1 MAAVGLALLLLTGAC
16 ASSFERP
23 APVDDG
29 PLRARAV
36 TRTGDGIRVSAAVP
50 SVDEARATFGVDLD
64 QRGIQPLWL
73 EIENGS
79 ERSFYFLPT
88 GLDPEYFA
96 PLEVAFLYQ
105 GPFHDEGK
113 AALAEHLE
121 ALSFDSRS
129 PILSGETVSGFVY
142 ANRADPSV
150 MVNVD
155 LIGRE
160 WSDSIGLVVPV
171 PGTEAAQQRMA
182 ALGGLYTESDVV
194 EIDDEPALRG
204 ALEELPCCAADPT
217 GARSLPLNLVVIG
230 KLDEWGPA
238 FVGRSYRYAPA
249 SPWHAFG
256 RMQDLSGRRISRWV
270 APQPHT
276 LRLWLTPLRY
286 QDQPIWVGQVS
297 TGLGGRFAVSEGTRR
312 IEPDVDEA
320 RNDIVQD
327 LLYSQALAKI
337 GFIKGAG
344 SVSAAEPART
354 LDGSSYQTDGLRAVL
369 MFGDKAVSL
378 AEVDF
383 FDWERLVDHYR
394 QVDSANQQ
402 GIQTLDRRERA
413 GVVGTEP

>member
-1 MAAVGLALLLLTGAC
+1 MTGADGIDPRLSRAAMAAVGLALLLLTGAC
-16 ASSFERP
+16 ASPFERP
-23 APVDDG
+23 APFDDE

-36 TRTGDGIRVSAAVP
+36 TKTDDGIRVSAAVP
-50 SVDEARATFGVDLD
+50 SADESRSIFGVDLD

-113 AALAEHLE
+113 AALSEHLE

-129 PILSGETVSGFVY
+129 PILPGETVSGFVY
-142 ANRADPSV
+142 ANRADPS
-150 MVNVD
+150 MLVNVD

-182 ALGGLYTESDVV
+182 ALSGLYTESDVV
-194 EIDDEPALRG
+194 EIDDEPALRS
-204 ALEELPCCAADPT
+204 ALEELPCCAADQT
-217 GARSLPLNLVVIG
+217 GARSLPLNLVLIG

-238 FVGRSYRYAPA
+238 FVGRNYRYAPA

-256 RMQDLSGRRISRWV
+256 RMQDLSGHRISRWV

-276 LRLWLTPLRY
+276 LRVWLTPLRY
-286 QDQPIWVGQVS
+286 QGKPIWVGQVS
-297 TGLGGRFAVSEGTRR
+297 TDLGGRFAASAEGTRR
-312 IEPDVDEA
+312 IQPDVDEA
-320 RNDIVQD
+320 RNDVVQD

-337 GFIKGAG
+337 GFVKGAS
-344 SVSAAEPART
+344 SVSAAGPRPT
-354 LDGSSYQTDGLRAVL
+354 PDGASYHTDGLRAVL
-369 MFGDKAVSL
+369 VFGGKAVSL
-378 AEVDF
+378 AELDF
-383 FDWERLVDHYR
+383 FDWERLAGH
-394 QVDSANQQ
+394 QQ
-402 GIQTLDRRERA
+402 AQTDALGA
-413 GVVGTEP
+413 P

>member
-1 MAAVGLALLLLTGAC
+1 MTGAHAIGPRLPRAAMAAVGLALLLLTGAC
-16 ASSFERP
+16 ASPFERP
-23 APVDDG
+23 APVDDL

-36 TRTGDGIRVSAAVP
+36 TKTDDGIRVSAAVP
-50 SVDEARATFGVDLD
+50 SAGESRSIFGVDLD
-64 QRGIQPLWL
+64 QRGIQALWL

-113 AALAEHLE
+113 AALAGHLE
-121 ALSFDSRS
+121 VLSFDSRS
-129 PILSGETVSGFVY
+129 PILPGETVSGFVY
-142 ANRADPSV
+142 ANRADPSM
-150 MVNVD
+150 MVQVD

-194 EIDDEPALRG
+194 EIDDEPALRS
-204 ALEELPCCAADPT
+204 ALEELPCCAADQT

-238 FVGRSYRYAPA
+238 FVRRNYRYAPA

-256 RMQDLSGRRISRWV
+256 RTQDLSGHKISRWV
-270 APQPHT
+270 APQPHIM
-276 LRLWLTPLRY
+276 RAWLTPLRY
-286 QDQPIWVGQVS
+286 QGTPIWAVQVS
-297 TGLGGRFAVSEGTRR
+297 TSLGGRFAASGKGMRR
-312 IEPDVDEA
+312 IDPDVDAA
-320 RNDIVQD
+320 RNDVVQD

-337 GFIKGAG
+337 GFVKGAG
-344 SVSAAEPART
+344 SVSAAEPGRT
-354 LDGSSYQTDGLRAVL
+354 PDGSSYHTDGLRAVL
-369 MFGDKAVSL
+369 VFGGEAVSL

-394 QVDSANQQ
+394 RQV
-402 GIQTLDRRERA
+402 TTYEMR
-413 GVVGTEP
+413 

>member
-1 MAAVGLALLLLTGAC
+1 MTGAEGIGPRLSRAAMTTVGLALLLLTGAC
-16 ASSFERP
+16 ASPFERP
-23 APVDDG
+23 APVDDE

-36 TRTGDGIRVSAAVP
+36 TKTDDGIRVSAAVP
-50 SVDEARATFGVDLD
+50 SGEESRSIFGVDLD

-79 ERSFYFLPT
+79 ERSVYFLPT

-129 PILSGETVSGFVY
+129 PIAPGETVSGFVY
-142 ANRADPSV
+142 ANRADPSM

-160 WSDSIGLVVPV
+160 WSGSIGLVVPV

-182 ALGGLYTESDVV
+182 ALRGLYTESDVV
-194 EIDDEPALRG
+194 EIDDAPALRS
-204 ALEELPCCAADPT
+204 AQQELPCCGADQT
-217 GARSLPLNLVVIG
+217 GGRSLPLNLVVIG
-230 KLDEWGPA
+230 NLDEWGPA
-238 FVGRSYRYAPA
+238 FVGRNYRYAPA

-256 RMQDLSGRRISRWV
+256 RMQDLSGRKISRWV

-286 QDQPIWVGQVS
+286 QGKPIWVGQVS
-297 TGLGGRFAVSEGTRR
+297 TGLGGRFAASEEGTQR

-320 RNDIVQD
+320 RNDVVQD

-337 GFIKGAG
+337 GFVKGAG
-344 SVSAAEPART
+344 SVSAAGARPT
-354 LDGSSYQTDGLRAVL
+354 PDRSSYHTDGLRAVL
-369 MFGDKAVSL
+369 VFGGNAVSL

-394 QVDSANQQ
+394 RIATSE
-402 GIQTLDRRERA
+402 RR
-413 GVVGTEP
+413 

>member
-1 MAAVGLALLLLTGAC
+1 MIGADGIGPQRSRAAMAAVGLTLLLLTGAC
-16 ASSFERP
+16 ASPFERP
-23 APVDDG
+23 APLDDG

-36 TRTGDGIRVSAAVP
+36 TKTDDGIRVSAAVP
-50 SVDEARATFGVDLD
+50 SGDESRSIFGVDLD

-79 ERSFYFLPT
+79 ERSVYFLPT

-96 PLEVAFLYQ
+96 PLEVAFLYG

-113 AALAEHLE
+113 AALAAHLE

-129 PILSGETVSGFVY
+129 PILPGETVTGFVY
-142 ANRADPSV
+142 VNRADPSM
-150 MVNVD
+150 MVQVD

-182 ALGGLYTESDVV
+182 ALRGLYTESDVV
-194 EIDDEPALRG
+194 EIDDEPALRS
-204 ALEELPCCAADPT
+204 ALEELPCCAADQT
-217 GARSLPLNLVVIG
+217 GARSLPLNVVLIG

-238 FVGRSYRYAPA
+238 FVGRNYRYAPA

-256 RMQDLSGRRISRWV
+256 RMQDLSGHRISRWV

-276 LRLWLTPLRY
+276 LRVWLTPLRY
-286 QDQPIWVGQVS
+286 QGKPIWVGQVS
-297 TGLGGRFAVSEGTRR
+297 TTLGGRFAASGEETQR
-312 IEPDVDEA
+312 IEPDVDDA

-327 LLYSQALAKI
+327 LLYSQALTKV
-337 GFIKGAG
+337 GFVKGAG
-344 SVSAAEPART
+344 SVSAAGPRPTSDAA
-354 LDGSSYQTDGLRAVL
+354 SYHTDGLRAVL
-369 MFGDKAVSL
+369 VFGGKAVSL

-394 QVDSANQQ
+394 QRIATSEM
-402 GIQTLDRRERA
+402 R
-413 GVVGTEP
+413 

>member
-1 MAAVGLALLLLTGAC
+1 MTGADGIGPRLSRAAMAAVGLALLLLTGAC
-16 ASSFERP
+16 ASPFERP
-23 APVDDG
+23 APFDDG

-36 TRTGDGIRVSAAVP
+36 TKTDDGIRVSAAVP
-50 SVDEARATFGVDLD
+50 SGDESRSIFGVDLD

-96 PLEVAFLYQ
+96 PLEVAFLYE

-129 PILSGETVSGFVY
+129 PIAPGETVSGFVY
-142 ANRADPSV
+142 ANRADPSM
-150 MVNVD
+150 MVQVD

-182 ALGGLYTESDVV
+182 ALSGLYAESDVV
-194 EIDDEPALRG
+194 EIDDEPALRS
-204 ALEELPCCAADPT
+204 ALEELPCCAADQT
-217 GARSLPLNLVVIG
+217 GARSLPLNLVLIG

-238 FVGRSYRYAPA
+238 FVRRNYRYAPA

-256 RMQDLSGRRISRWV
+256 RMQDLSGHKISRWV

-276 LRLWLTPLRY
+276 LRFWLTPLRY
-286 QDQPIWVGQVS
+286 QGKPIWVGQVS
-297 TGLGGRFAVSEGTRR
+297 TGLGGRFAASGEGTRR

-320 RNDIVQD
+320 RNDVVQD

-337 GFIKGAG
+337 GFVKGAG
-344 SVSAAEPART
+344 RVSAAEPGQT
-354 LDGSSYQTDGLRAVL
+354 PDGSSYHTDGLRAVL
-369 MFGDKAVSL
+369 VFGGNAVSL

-394 QVDSANQQ
+394 RQVATSEM
-402 GIQTLDRRERA
+402 R
-413 GVVGTEP
+413 

>member
-16 ASSFERP
+16 ASPFERP

-36 TRTGDGIRVSAAVP
+36 TRTDDGIRVSTAVP
-50 SVDEARATFGVDLD
+50 SGDESRSIFGVDLD

-79 ERSFYFLPT
+79 ERPFYFLPT

-129 PILSGETVSGFVY
+129 LILPGETVSGFVY
-142 ANRADPSV
+142 ANRADPSM
-150 MVNVD
+150 MVNVE
-155 LIGRE
+155 LIWRD
-160 WSDSIGLVVPV
+160 WSHSVGLVVPV
-171 PGTEAAQQRMA
+171 PGTEPAQQRMA
-182 ALGGLYTESDVV
+182 ALRGLYTESEVV
-194 EIDDEPALRG
+194 EIDDEPALRS
-204 ALEELPCCAADPT
+204 ALEGLPCGAADET
-217 GARSLPLNLVVIG
+217 GGRGLPLNLVVIG
-230 KLDEWGPA
+230 QLDEWGPA
-238 FVGRSYRYAPA
+238 FVGRNHRYAPA
-249 SPWHAFG
+249 SPWHAF
-256 RMQDLSGRRISRWV
+256 RRTQDLSGHKISRWV

-286 QDQPIWVGQVS
+286 QGKPIWVGQVS
-297 TGLGGRFAVSEGTRR
+297 TSLGGRFAPSAEGTQR
-312 IEPDVDEA
+312 IDPNVDEA
-320 RNDIVQD
+320 RNDVLQD

-337 GFIKGAG
+337 GFVKGAG
-344 SVSAAEPART
+344 SVSAAEPVRT
-354 LDGSSYQTDGLRAVL
+354 PGGTSYHTDGLRAVL
-369 MFGDKAVSL
+369 MFGDEAVSL

-383 FDWERLVDHYR
+383 FDWERLVDR
-394 QVDSANQQ
+394 
-402 GIQTLDRRERA
+402 
-413 GVVGTEP
+413 